1 MSVFDVMEKYIFL
14 ILITILSGC
23 KSVPNVD
30 VSFQEKDANISVS
43 DILNPN
49 RQIDITYNESAGKE
63 SRAAADS
70 FRLCTEIFAEMPLN
84 IKVIDDHKKISE
96 ETDFLFNV
104 EITQSEIKYETRENT
119 TKEEVEVDGKKTT
132 KISTTSE
139 HHTTKV
145 LELNL
150 LAKNQK
156 LGTTLFRTND
166 VIISTL
172 TNQDNDSHYEDDSFG
187 EMLLRSFLQ
196 GFINGITKERK
207 KSDQNPPYPNPPAE
221 HEMLKDYF
229 LSLWKELD

>member
-1 MSVFDVMEKYIFL
+1 
-14 ILITILSGC
+14 
-23 KSVPNVD
+23 
-30 VSFQEKDANISVS
+30 
-43 DILNPN
+43 
-49 RQIDITYNESAGKE
+49 
-63 SRAAADS
+63 
-70 FRLCTEIFAEMPLN
+70 MPLN
-84 IKVIDDHKKISE
+84 IKVINNDDEISE

-104 EITQSEIKYETRENT
+104 EVTQSEIKYETRENT

-172 TNQDNDSHYEDDSFG
+172 TNEDNDSHYEDDSFG

-196 GFINGITKERK
+196 GFINGITERN
-207 KSDQNPPYPNPPAE
+207 KSDQNPPYPNPPTE
-221 HEMLKDYF
+221 HEMLKVYF
-229 LSLWKELD
+229 LSLWNKLD